1 MMRIITGTARGVRLR
16 TLEGEET
23 RPTAERTKEAVF
35 SVLQFELAGKR
46 VLDAFAGSG
55 QMGLEALSRGA
66 AGALLIDKNRAAAEI
81 IKKNVELTRM
91 SDRAE
96 VACGETIEQ
105 LKRRSGKEQYDI
117 VFLDPPYKSDLIRQ
131 VMRQLIEGKM
141 LSENATVVCES
152 GEPLAELLKNDAD
165 LLDKITLVKTARYGI
180 AHITF
185 VKLRKEGDQE

>member
-35 SVLQFELAGKR
+35 SMIPFELVGR
-46 VLDAFAGSG
+46 RILDAFAGSG

-66 AGALLIDKNRAAAEI
+66 RTALLIDKNRSAAEI
-81 IKKNVELTRM
+81 IKRNVELTRM
-91 SDRAE
+91 GEKAE
-96 VACGETIEQ
+96 VVCGDAADC
-105 LKRRSGKEQYDI
+105 LKRRAGREQYDI
-117 VFLDPPYKSDLIRQ
+117 VFLDPPYKSELIKQTLNR
-131 VMRQLIEGKM
+131 LIEYKM

-152 GEPLAELLKNDAD
+152 GEPLTLLLKDAPELLE
-165 LLDKITLVKTARYGI
+165 KINVVKTARYGI

>member
-35 SVLQFELAGKR
+35 SMIQFELVGR
-46 VLDAFAGSG
+46 RILDAFAGSG

-66 AGALLIDKNRAAAEI
+66 RTALLIDKNRSAAEI

-91 SDRAE
+91 GEKAE
-96 VACGETIEQ
+96 VVCGDAADC
-105 LKRRSGKEQYDI
+105 LKRRAGREQYDI
-117 VFLDPPYKSDLIRQ
+117 VFLDPPYKSELIKQTLNR
-131 VMRQLIEGKM
+131 LIEYKM

-152 GEPLAELLKNDAD
+152 GEPLTLLLKDDPELLE
-165 LLDKITLVKTARYGI
+165 KINVVKTAKYGI

>member
-35 SVLQFELAGKR
+35 SMIQFELVGR
-46 VLDAFAGSG
+46 RILDAFAGSG

-66 AGALLIDKNRAAAEI
+66 RTALLIDKNRSAAEI
-81 IKKNVELTRM
+81 IKRNVELTRM
-91 SDRAE
+91 GEKAE
-96 VACGETIEQ
+96 VVCGDAADC
-105 LKRRSGKEQYDI
+105 LKRRAGREQYDI
-117 VFLDPPYKSDLIRQ
+117 VFLDPPYKSELIKQTLNR
-131 VMRQLIEGKM
+131 LIEYKM

-152 GEPLAELLKNDAD
+152 GEPLTLLLKDAPELLE
-165 LLDKITLVKTARYGI
+165 KINVVKTARYGI

>member
-35 SVLQFELAGKR
+35 SMIQFELVGR
-46 VLDAFAGSG
+46 RILDAFAGSG

-66 AGALLIDKNRAAAEI
+66 RTALLIDKNRSAAEI

-91 SDRAE
+91 GEKAE
-96 VACGETIEQ
+96 VVCGDAADC
-105 LKRRSGKEQYDI
+105 LKRRAGREQYDI
-117 VFLDPPYKSDLIRQ
+117 VFLDPPYKSELIKQTLNR
-131 VMRQLIEGKM
+131 LIEYEM

-152 GEPLAELLKNDAD
+152 GEPLPLLLKDDPELLE
-165 LLDKITLVKTARYGI
+165 KINVVKTAKYGI